1 MGKQRPVVLRLAS
14 EAVIHPATRA
24 ADVFKYDVAGHW
36 LDRRERTGRR
46 QTVRNAEWTAVFLAG
61 PSSLDGLLTNRL
73 APLLQCSS
81 SSQPDGL
88 RRTGPEQFHAVQ
100 PDRSLSRRMQV
111 KSQICT
117 ERSSA
122 DDPEQDD
129 NQKKTSCF
137 SNIKI
142 FLVSECA
149 LMLAQGTVGAYL
161 VSFYRTSYVG
171 VTGLTLRPSSRRS
184 QTVSKDACFS

>member
-1 MGKQRPVVLRLAS
+1 M
-14 EAVIHPATRA
+14 
-24 ADVFKYDVAGHW
+24 
-36 LDRRERTGRR
+36 
-46 QTVRNAEWTAVFLAG
+46 RNAEWTAAALLA
-61 PSSLDGLLTNRL
+61 PRSSLDGGSRPDTRT
-73 APLLQCSS
+73 SS
-81 SSQPDGL
+81 AVQLVARKKTPDAL
-88 RRTGPEQFHAVQ
+88 RRTEPVQFHAVQ

-111 KSQICT
+111 KNQICT

-129 NQKKTSCF
+129 SQKKTSCF

-161 VSFYRTSYVG
+161 VSCCLFPSPAEPPRCWF
-171 VTGLTLRPSSRRS
+171 LR
-184 QTVSKDACFS
+184 

>member
-1 MGKQRPVVLRLAS
+1 MGEQRPVVLRRTS
-14 EAVIHPATRA
+14 EAVIHPATRV
-24 ADVFKYDVAGHW
+24 ADVFKYDSAGHW
-36 LDRRERTGRR
+36 LDRRVRR
-46 QTVRNAEWTAVFLAG
+46 DRRRTVRNAEWTAVF
-61 PSSLDGLLTNRL
+61 PSRLDGLLTNRL
-73 APLLQCSS
+73 ARLLQCSS

-88 RRTGPEQFHAVQ
+88 CRTGPEQFHAVQ

-117 ERSSA
+117 EQSSA

-161 VSFYRTSYVG
+161 VSF
-171 VTGLTLRPSSRRS
+171 
-184 QTVSKDACFS
+184 